1 MIFSQVGS
9 RSSSCRQREIES
21 PEDDAIYQE
30 NAENSFSVEV
40 PGHLRVYGKE
50 PK

>member
-1 MIFSQVGS
+1 MSFSQVGS

-21 PEDDAIYQE
+21 LEDDAVYQE

-40 PGHLRVYGKE
+40 PGHLQVYGKE
-50 PK
+50 PR